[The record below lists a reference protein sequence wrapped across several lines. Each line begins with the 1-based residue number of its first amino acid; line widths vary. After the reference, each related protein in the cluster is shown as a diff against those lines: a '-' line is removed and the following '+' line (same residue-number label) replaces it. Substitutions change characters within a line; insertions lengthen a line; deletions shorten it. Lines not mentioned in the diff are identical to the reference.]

1 MGRLREPSSAARTVA
16 DDVRRFED
24 ALVDL
29 IISVMYFLAFGCFGR
44 FVKVVTE
51 IPRA

>member
-29 IISVMYFLAFGCFGR
+29 IISVMYFLAFGMA
-44 FVKVVTE
+44 FVLSTPLKLT
-51 IPRA
+51 RG